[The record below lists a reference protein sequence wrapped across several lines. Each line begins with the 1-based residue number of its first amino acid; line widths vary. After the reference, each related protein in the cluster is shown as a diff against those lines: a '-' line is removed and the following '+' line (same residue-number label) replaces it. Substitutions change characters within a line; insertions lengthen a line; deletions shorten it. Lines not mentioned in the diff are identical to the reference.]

1 MIFSVTPM
9 RPRGS
14 EEFSDLPAAPATKRH
29 SLGSSLLLRFS
40 DSSPA
45 HSVCVCVCVCMWP
58 VCVLECPITCV
69 DGPEWVWKWLC
80 VCASMCVSVCTQ
92 HVCGIVLPQP

>member
-14 EEFSDLPAAPATKRH
+14 EEFSDLPAAPATKHH

-45 HSVCVCVCVCMWP
+45 HSVCVCVC
-58 VCVLECPITCV
+58 
-69 DGPEWVWKWLC
+69 LC
-80 VCASMCVSVCTQ
+80 VACVCT
-92 HVCGIVLPQP
+92 